1 MRIRRDKAP
10 HAPWPKVRLGD
21 VVVEVR
27 DRINSSQIAREQ
39 YITTEN
45 MVKDRGGVVV
55 AESKPESIGLV
66 GYKTGDVLIANIR
79 PYLKKIWLANQF
91 GGCSSDVV
99 VYRSTTAELSSE
111 YLYSALSSD
120 EFFEYV
126 MRKTRGT
133 KMPRGD
139 RDWMSHFEIPLPP
152 LSVQKEIVARLEK
165 ELAEVDRMA
174 KGFEC
179 LAADADALFKA
190 ELKEAFEDIKRSGA
204 KTRRLGEVCSKIGSG
219 ATPLGG
225 KSTYLEKGIS
235 LIRSQNVLDLAFS
248 YQGLAHISDKQ
259 AEKLDGVSV
268 KSKDVLLNITG
279 DSVARCCVVDDGCLD
294 ARVNQHV
301 AIIRIKDKAQ
311 IKPEFLAHYL
321 VAEKDFLLIEAQKGS
336 TRKALTKSFIE
347 NIELPHLDFAEQ
359 SAIVAKLDAVR
370 EKCAKLKSAAE
381 EGLKTAALLRKAI
394 LKEAF
399 E

>member
-204 KTRRLGEVCSKIGSG
+204 KTRRLGDVYRFIDYRGMTPTKTISGVPLITAKNIRFGHMEYKERFYISQADYQTRQSRGIARRGDILFTTEAPLGFVALADQDVFSTGQRIITFQWPDDSDHDNRYFVYYFMSDIFQEQLRENASG
-219 ATPLGG
+219 ATAQ
-225 KSTYLEKGIS
+225 GIKASRLVNLLVLIPS
-235 LIRSQNVLDLAFS
+235 LTTQR
-248 YQGLAHISDKQ
+248 
-259 AEKLDGVSV
+259 E
-268 KSKDVLLNITG
+268 
-279 DSVARCCVVDDGCLD
+279 
-294 ARVNQHV
+294 
-301 AIIRIKDKAQ
+301 
-311 IKPEFLAHYL
+311 
-321 VAEKDFLLIEAQKGS
+321 
-336 TRKALTKSFIE
+336 
-347 NIELPHLDFAEQ
+347 
-359 SAIVAKLDAVR
+359 IVAKLDAVW